1 MKTIIEWKEIDFV
14 IDEIIGELQDSG
26 LTDDDIA
33 FMPLDEC
40 IPKPRT
46 SHSCSL
52 FLRIINAF
60 VFVVPISTEKNMLS
74 LLLLFDIQNDSS
86 LYR

>member
-33 FMPLDEC
+33 FMPLDEWA
-40 IPKPRT
+40 
-46 SHSCSL
+46 S
-52 FLRIINAF
+52 
-60 VFVVPISTEKNMLS
+60 MLEDKGIDPVCVDNYITNC
-74 LLLLFDIQNDSS
+74 L
-86 LYR
+86 